1 MCFLLSNDSISNLNL
16 NILFRISASM
26 QSCNSNWSHIK
37 LYMAFFG
44 SDLICS
50 LATRP
55 AVLTMNVLQGSHSD
69 QPRCPAWL
77 HMTAGLQWSSGDD
90 ELDYYFC
97 NRRGP
102 GLLIITQWRSVII
115 AFSHLSRA
123 WRNRRLAMRRP
134 GPIFPTPGSKN
145 WYSSLNKN

>member
-1 MCFLLSNDSISNLNL
+1 
-16 NILFRISASM
+16 M
-26 QSCNSNWSHIK
+26 QSCNSNWSLIK
-37 LYMAFFG
+37 LHMAFFG
-44 SDLICS
+44 SDLIGS

-97 NRRGP
+97 QRRGP
-102 GLLIITQWRSVII
+102 GLLIITQ
-115 AFSHLSRA
+115 
-123 WRNRRLAMRRP
+123 
-134 GPIFPTPGSKN
+134 
-145 WYSSLNKN
+145 